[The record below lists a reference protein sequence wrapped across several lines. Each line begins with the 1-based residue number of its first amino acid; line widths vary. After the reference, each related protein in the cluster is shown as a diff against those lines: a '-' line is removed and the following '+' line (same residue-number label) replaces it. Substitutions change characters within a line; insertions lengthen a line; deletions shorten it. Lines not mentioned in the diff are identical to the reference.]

1 MSISTAILREKQSG
15 ELSKELT
22 GLLRKRLKLS
32 MSKASGELTKTHELK
47 QVKKNIARILTVI
60 NEQEGSKV

>member
-1 MSISTAILREKQSG
+1 
-15 ELSKELT
+15 
-22 GLLRKRLKLS
+22 